1 MEQSISP
8 MFSEEQQAVMFE
20 KLKKMRNLIL
30 KFEEN
35 VKDAILKQEEAAK
48 ELGKPDVSAEKQQKL
63 LYNLINSNQI
73 IEKDPLLSYISM
85 YAQRRI

>member
-1 MEQSISP
+1 MYKDVVEVIDATEGGAKIEGAEIRTLKDVIETECKRDFDIYEMEQSISP

-35 VKDAILKQEEAAK
+35 VKDAILKQEE
-48 ELGKPDVSAEKQQKL
+48 D
-63 LYNLINSNQI
+63 
-73 IEKDPLLSYISM
+73 
-85 YAQRRI
+85 